1 MIWRTDIL
9 LSEKDAIERAY
20 GALSC
25 VAETTMAKS
34 EDLRRS
40 ASDAFVNIQL
50 ITSLTTCTLEVCIF
64 ENLRTEQYSNLNI
77 LEPNRTE
84 QFGKKFGN
92 SSGRSSRNL
101 LKK

>member
-1 MIWRTDIL
+1 L

-50 ITSLTTCTLEVCIF
+50 ITSLTTCTLHSCTLHSAWFIS
-64 ENLRTEQYSNLNI
+64 Y
-77 LEPNRTE
+77 
-84 QFGKKFGN
+84 G
-92 SSGRSSRNL
+92 GRGAAGCCRKRS
-101 LKK
+101 